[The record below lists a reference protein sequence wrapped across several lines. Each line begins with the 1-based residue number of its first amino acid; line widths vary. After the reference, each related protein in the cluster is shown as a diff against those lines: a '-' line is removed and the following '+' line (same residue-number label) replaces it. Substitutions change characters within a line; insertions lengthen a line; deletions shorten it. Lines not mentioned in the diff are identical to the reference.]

1 MSFQNSISL
10 RGAREEM
17 KLIIA
22 VVQNEDV
29 GRLLDSLQKEGI
41 MVTKLSTSGGFLRSG
56 NTTLLIGIEDERVK
70 EVIDIISQKCKT
82 RKQIVSSPVS
92 NHPSAGV
99 YIPYPIEITIGGA
112 TVFVLNIEKF
122 EKV

>member
-1 MSFQNSISL
+1 
-10 RGAREEM
+10 M
-17 KLIIA
+17 KLVVAI
-22 VVQNEDV
+22 VQNEDV

-41 MVTKLSTSGGFLRSG
+41 MATKLSTSGGFLRSG
-56 NTTLLIGIEDERVK
+56 NTTLLIGVEDDRVG

-82 RKQIVSSPVS
+82 RKQIVSSPVT
-92 NHPSAGV
+92 NNPSMGA

-112 TVFVLNIEKF
+112 TIFVLNIERF